1 MIYIKPWFYHSFK
14 CISSKCTDNCCIG
27 WEIDVDDETLS
38 KYNQVKGEFGNRIAE
53 NLIESDDGST
63 CFRLCENERCAFLN
77 KDNLCDIIINCG
89 EDYLCDICR
98 EHPRFY
104 EWFPGVTECGLGLCC
119 EEVCRILLESEENFS
134 LVEYNDGE
142 EITLKD
148 KDEIAESDTY
158 IFISAFRESLFD
170 ILSNTELSL
179 EEKIVKILEKTEHFT
194 GERLRL
200 HRDEKL
206 LNLYLSTEP
215 IDDLWSVYIGDMV
228 NKLNDITK
236 QSAQLITQE
245 SNKIYSAVLSYIIY
259 RHLIKSVFDGCVAQ
273 RLCFCIESLRFIMLS
288 DMKTMAEKG
297 NISLN
302 DRIDN
307 IKRWSKQIEYSEE
320 NTELLIFG
328 DEMNG

>member
-1 MIYIKPWFYHSFK
+1 MIFIKPSFYDEFK

-27 WEIDVDDETLS
+27 WEIDVDDESLL
-38 KYNQVKGEFGNRIAE
+38 KYDTVSGDFGKRIKE
-53 NLIESDDGST
+53 NLISSEDGST

-77 KDNLCDIIINCG
+77 KNNLCDIIINCG
-89 EDYLCDICR
+89 EGALCDICR

-119 EEVCRILLESEENFS
+119 EEACRLLVENGVS
-134 LVEYNDGE
+134 LVEENDGE
-142 EITLKD
+142 EILLLD
-148 KDEIAESDTY
+148 KEETAESDTY
-158 IFISAFRESLFD
+158 IFIAAFREILFD

-194 GERLRL
+194 GERLKLR
-200 HRDEKL
+200 RDEKL

-215 IDDLWSVYIGDMV
+215 IDDLWSAFIGDMV

-259 RHLIKSVFDGCVAQ
+259 RHLIKSVFDGRVAQ
-273 RLCFCIESLRFIMLS
+273 RLCFCLESLRFIMLS